1 MSTKRHPC
9 VSASTLYLG
18 RLANYRTHDLPSP
31 TKTRYDPVHANAI
44 KSICLLSSPFC
55 SPTSV
60 TSFSSPNSPSIK
72 LSPTSTTTNQQLAG
86 HEGSIIRE
94 GKPSPSLSLSIESNN
109 RESTRSKPIYLLR
122 IRGPTPSFLSFLF
135 SDRTRQRDKIR
146 AKGIRRR
153 SIFQF
158 AKLALSLLLASPEI
172 VTVNPRVNAL
182 KILVYL

>member
-1 MSTKRHPC
+1 M
-9 VSASTLYLG
+9 
-18 RLANYRTHDLPSP
+18 
-31 TKTRYDPVHANAI
+31 HANAI

-122 IRGPTPSFLSFLF
+122 IRGTTPSFLSSSLF
-135 SDRTRQRDKIR
+135 SDRTRLRDKIR

-182 KILVYL
+182 KALVYL

>member
-1 MSTKRHPC
+1 M
-9 VSASTLYLG
+9 
-18 RLANYRTHDLPSP
+18 
-31 TKTRYDPVHANAI
+31 HANAI
-44 KSICLLSSPFC
+44 KSICLLSSSFC

-122 IRGPTPSFLSFLF
+122 IRGPTPSFLSSSLF
-135 SDRTRQRDKIR
+135 SDRTRLRDKIR

-182 KILVYL
+182 KVLVYL